1 MFGNRFNAIYMDVN
15 TKRHMAIYFPT
26 IFLGR
31 RLIYA
36 LTIMFV
42 SNTYFQLIITSLCS
56 LAILCYI
63 ACFLPFGTWL
73 GNFLELINE
82 STFLALVYMNLLF
95 TEFVD
100 DIEMRY
106 FIGYV
111 FLGVLSINLGIN
123 FFLILKTI
131 LS

>member
-1 MFGNRFNAIYMDVN
+1 MNVD
-15 TKRHMAIYFPT
+15 TKRPMTIYFPT

-36 LTIMFV
+36 FTIMFI
-42 SNTYFQLIITSLCS
+42 SNTSFQLIITSLCS

-63 ACFLPFGTWL
+63 ACFLPFGTLL
-73 GNFLELINE
+73 GNFLELLNE
-82 STFLALVYMNLLF
+82 STFLVLVYMNFLF

-111 FLGVLSINLGIN
+111 FLGVLVINLCIN
-123 FFLILKTI
+123 LLVILKTI
-131 LS
+131 LT